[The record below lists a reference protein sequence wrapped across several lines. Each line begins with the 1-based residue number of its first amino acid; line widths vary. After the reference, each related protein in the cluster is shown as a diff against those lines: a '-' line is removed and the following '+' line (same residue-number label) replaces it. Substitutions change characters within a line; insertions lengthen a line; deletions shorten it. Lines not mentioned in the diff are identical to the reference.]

1 MNDLDLRAALQRD
14 ADLVGAPAPDLL
26 DQLAHRRQLQRRQRA
41 GVLAAAAA
49 VVVIAAGIPVGAS
62 LVTRSDGGPAT
73 RTTVEQAPSVTPTPE
88 VTPEPTPEVVA
99 PPPPVAPETTAP
111 ETTVPA
117 TPAPETTAP
126 QPTAPEPPVPSPAD
140 VVPVTCPGPATLRA
154 LLPPDTADAVLEWDD
169 DTMQL
174 CSGGWSLVVYTVMY
188 PEEGQARVAGPSLF
202 HSVDGAWTAVN
213 RNQSCQAGEVPADIR
228 ELTCNAG

>member
-26 DQLAHRRQLQRRQRA
+26 DQLARRRQLQRRQRA

-73 RTTVEQAPSVTPTPE
+73 RTTVEPAPSVTPTPE

-117 TPAPETTAP
+117 TLAPETIVP
-126 QPTAPEPPVPSPAD
+126 EPTAPTPAD
-140 VVPVTCPGPATLRA
+140 VVPVTCPDPVALQALLTPDPGPAA
-154 LLPPDTADAVLEWDD
+154 LEWDD
-169 DTMQL
+169 SSLQL
-174 CSGGWSLVVYTVMY
+174 CSDGWTFVLYSRVFT
-188 PEEGQARVAGPSLF
+188 EEGQRYSLAHPVLF
-202 HSVDGAWTAVN
+202 HSVGGEWTEVN
-213 RNQSCQAGEVPADIR
+213 RYQSCQAGEIPADIW